1 MRSPS
6 GGERDASSYNL
17 QGKRVGGFDKA
28 ESLGKGERAALA
40 AWRGGE
46 TFLQKG
52 FPAPKCILP
61 ASRTSYLLPII
72 SWVLKVRRSSC

>member
-1 MRSPS
+1 M
-6 GGERDASSYNL
+6 N
-17 QGKRVGGFDKA
+17 
-28 ESLGKGERAALA
+28 
-40 AWRGGE
+40 RGRREE